1 MDIIRPDEIEAIR
14 SEAAGE
20 NRPVLMMNCNR
31 YVSSQFPDGELY
43 VRWRAV
49 NQQMLDAV
57 DGKILWTKFSPT
69 GTRHTKR
76 SWTWLP
82 QTSKTRT

>member
-31 YVSSQFPDGELY
+31 YVSGQFPKGELY
-43 VRWRAV
+43 VRW
-49 NQQMLDAV
+49 
-57 DGKILWTKFSPT
+57 
-69 GTRHTKR
+69 
-76 SWTWLP
+76 
-82 QTSKTRT
+82 